1 MSVRRLELVTFGAPQ
16 LRDGGEPVD
25 LPPKHLGVLAYL
37 AVAGS
42 GGVKRRD
49 TLLAVFWPRLD
60 DPRARNAL
68 NQSVYELRQVL
79 GAEALVSHGKEGLS
93 LDPGR
98 VPCDAVRFLERLDR
112 GDPEAALD
120 VYGGDFLDGFHL
132 SHVPEFERWADG
144 ERSRMSRAAVAAA
157 GDLAEE
163 AAAAGDL
170 AAATA
175 RLRRGLRIAPT
186 DERLTR
192 RLVELLGRSGDRA
205 EAVRVYE
212 AFAHRFQEEL
222 GLSPSPA
229 TRAALEAARGDRTA
243 EHGPSYGTSAVSA
256 SAPVPDAASRR
267 GVDRPR
273 HAAVAASPATAE
285 SGHERRTVAVAALA
299 VVALLVVLVLG
310 FVRSEWGPFDAG
322 GDEESIAVAVLP
334 FRALGNDSLGAHF
347 ADGLAEE
354 LLDGLAGVGGLRVA
368 ARSSSFRFRDAEIDV
383 REIADSLGVDAVV
396 EGSVR
401 RRGDRL
407 RIAARVVG
415 GEDGLQLWSETFD
428 HRLEMPDLF
437 RTQEEI
443 ARSIA
448 IALDVRMGPEDSRRI
463 RGMPTHDLEA
473 YSLYLRAMAAL
484 HEQNSPAYQ
493 EAHDLFSEALA
504 RDSSFAEA
512 WAGLALLYL
521 GTIAHDTPIPDVARE
536 DALPRGREAVDRALA
551 LDEGMA
557 AAHVARGLLARIEGD
572 DRRGERAYRRAIELQ
587 PSNAPAHR
595 ALAFLLLAHG
605 RVDEALEA
613 MRRAQLL
620 DPFSLVTNGGLGR
633 FLYHAGRY
641 GEAITQLRKTL
652 EMGFYDRAAYYLPMA
667 LTQAGRHEEA
677 VIALD
682 AMPDSIFVWGQ
693 LRVRGIIA
701 AFSGDRTLARE
712 ILDRLKA
719 QAFEEG
725 VETSGGTTDVASLYA
740 ALGELDSAFAWIDR
754 RRAPFPIVELIFV
767 RGNPVFEPLR
777 SDPRYAELVR
787 RIDPAYPEVTRSG
800 R

>member
-1 MSVRRLELVTFGAPQ
+1 MSEGPLELVTFGAPQ
-16 LRDGGEPVD
+16 LRDGGEPVG
-25 LPPKHLGVLAYL
+25 LPPKHLGILAYL

-98 VPCDAVRFLERLDR
+98 VPCDAVRFLERLER

-120 VYGGDFLDGFHL
+120 VYGGDFLAGFHL
-132 SHVPEFERWADG
+132 SDVPDFERWADG
-144 ERSRMSRAAVAAA
+144 ERTRMSRAAVAAA

-163 AAAAGDL
+163 AAEAGDL

-186 DERLTR
+186 DERLAR
-192 RLVELLGRSGDRA
+192 RLVELLGRSDNRA

-212 AFAHRFQEEL
+212 AFAHRLQEEL

-243 EHGPSYGTSAVSA
+243 EPGPSDGTSAVSG

-273 HAAVAASPATAE
+273 HAAVAASPATTE
-285 SGHERRTVAVAALA
+285 SGHERRTVTVVA
-299 VVALLVVLVLG
+299 VALLVALVLG
-310 FVRSEWGPFDAG
+310 FVRPEWGPFDAG
-322 GDEESIAVAVLP
+322 GDEEPIAVAVLP

-354 LLDGLAGVGGLRVA
+354 LLDGLARVGGLRVA
-368 ARSSSFRFRDAEIDV
+368 ARSSSFRFRDAERDV

-415 GEDGLQLWSETFD
+415 AEDGLQLWSETFD
-428 HRLEMPDLF
+428 HRFEMRDLF

-448 IALDVRMGPEDSRRI
+448 IALDVRMGPEDSRRM

-484 HEQNSPAYQ
+484 HEQNSPAYE

-521 GTIAHDTPIPDVARE
+521 GTIAHDTPIPDVPGE

-551 LDEGMA
+551 LDEGIA
-557 AAHVARGLLARIEGD
+557 AAHVARGLMARIEGD

-605 RVDEALEA
+605 RVGEALEA

-682 AMPDSIFVWGQ
+682 AMPDTIFVWGQ

-725 VETSGGTTDVASLYA
+725 VETSGATTDVASVYA

-754 RRAPFPIVELIFV
+754 RPAPFPIVELIFV

-787 RIDPAYPEVTRSG
+787 RIDPAYPKVTRSG